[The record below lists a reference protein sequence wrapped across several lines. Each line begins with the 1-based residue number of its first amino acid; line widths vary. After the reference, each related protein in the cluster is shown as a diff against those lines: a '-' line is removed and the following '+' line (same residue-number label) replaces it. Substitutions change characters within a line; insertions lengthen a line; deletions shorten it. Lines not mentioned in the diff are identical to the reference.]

1 MPKDIS
7 SFQQDLV
14 NPGAG
19 KDSELYRALTPLLD
33 LNNIPEAKTKFDQ
46 ERLEKLKNDLR
57 QGTLGLEYLTG
68 LKNNKVETFY
78 DAHPVQ
84 ATVSNVLGNSGRIGL
99 GVAGG
104 GTLVNALRQW
114 RNLNKT
120 EGAAKARAG
129 DSEQQAGKKLAP
141 APNKDGI
148 TPPLNEDIQRV
159 FGDAYPAP
167 GDFIGKGK
175 KPTSI
180 SNIQGL
186 QKRVDALDSV
196 SGSQA
201 RPENEKFLTRLNE
214 LVKQLNHEQTSVE
227 NKPRIIE
234 QIRNLM
240 RESKGSNEF
249 NALTHYA
256 DMQTDLERLKRTG
269 TKMKGGLGYSIGDKI
284 LANDKFESFLSKLP
298 AQAQSAIRAIIPSS
312 AQPAEELIRKR
323 IIEQIP
329 NNYSEQ
335 MLGKMLG
342 DITNSDLANPTRASD
357 KIYNRSL
364 LGSTGTLKNQNMLN
378 RVLRVAG
385 APVVMGAGI
394 AGAGLGMNA
403 LLKLIQSKVYGKDQI
418 NEWKRNALKAKGEFE
433 EANRIK

>member
-14 NPGAG
+14 NPEAG
-19 KDSELYRALTPLLD
+19 RNSELYRALTPLLD
-33 LNNIPEAKTKFDQ
+33 LNNIPEAKNKFDQ

-84 ATVSNVLGNSGRIGL
+84 ATVSNLLGNSGRIGL

-120 EGAAKARAG
+120 EGAADARAG
-129 DSEQQAGKKLAP
+129 DSEQQAGRKLAP
-141 APNKDGI
+141 APGKDGKI
-148 TPPLNEDIQRV
+148 PPLNEDIQRV
-159 FGDAYPAP
+159 FGDQHP
-167 GDFIGKGK
+167 
-175 KPTSI
+175 I
-180 SNIQGL
+180 SSGTDIANIEGL
-186 QKRVDALDSV
+186 QKRVANLDSV
-196 SGSQA
+196 SGSRA
-201 RPENEKFLTRLNE
+201 RLEEETFAGRLND
-214 LVKQLNHEQTSVE
+214 LIKQLKAEKNPD
-227 NKPRIIE
+227 NKKQIID
-234 QIRNLM
+234 QVRNLM

-269 TKMKGGLGYSIGDKI
+269 KKMKGGVGYSIGDKI

-298 AQAQSAIRAIIPSS
+298 PRVQSAIRATIPNS

-323 IIEQIP
+323 IIKQIP
-329 NNYSEQ
+329 NNYSDE
-335 MLGKMLG
+335 MLKKMLG
-342 DITNSDLANPTRASD
+342 DITNSDLHNPSRASD
-357 KIYNRSL
+357 KVFNRSL
-364 LGSTGTLKNQNMLN
+364 FGSTGTLKNQNMLN

-385 APVVMGAGI
+385 APVAMGAGI

-433 EANRIK
+433 EANRIR